1 MHICIITSAR
11 IFDIPYSGEGRFAAS
26 LGKWLASR
34 THIVTLMGSGFASIK
49 TKQLSKF
56 DMNPS
61 LEISDVKNGKHK
73 KVIFLYPPYPVYLL
87 SRLVMTVLW
96 SLKILLINR
105 KSAIKLVHAQD
116 TGYSGLAA
124 VISGKLLRI
133 PVIISSH
140 GIRHITLESVIRG
153 RFRKILLWFERHLD
167 IFVVKNADR
176 ILVVNPAI
184 GLYFQQLI
192 LSTKRID
199 VMPIPIKLRNFKFS
213 KKNRDEIRN
222 ELGITTDDENTRVI
236 GYIGRFSPEKNLTTL
251 LDSFANMAQDY
262 SNIKLVLVGAGQL
275 EHELKEY
282 TVKRA
287 IEDKVI
293 FYGVRYDIGR
303 ILAALDIFVLPSYTE
318 GLSTAL
324 LEAMASGRAI
334 VCSDIAANHQLVAHD
349 REGLFVNPYDPIALE
364 NAMRL
369 LANNDSLRLRLGE
382 NAKIRASEYDEE
394 IVFSKILRYYEALV
408 SEPQ

>member
-1 MHICIITSAR
+1 
-11 IFDIPYSGEGRFAAS
+11 
-26 LGKWLASR
+26 
-34 THIVTLMGSGFASIK
+34 MGSGFASIK